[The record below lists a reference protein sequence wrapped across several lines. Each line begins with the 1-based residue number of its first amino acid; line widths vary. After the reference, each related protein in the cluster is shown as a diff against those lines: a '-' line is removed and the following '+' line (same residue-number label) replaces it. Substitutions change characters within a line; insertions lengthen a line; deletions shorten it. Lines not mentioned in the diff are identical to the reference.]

1 VATKGVRAVEES
13 PIKQSVSPEKM
24 PQLLEMVQKLYS
36 SLNLDDVLKNILFL
50 SQQLVNAEGGS
61 VTLIDRKTRKLTIAR
76 AVSLD
81 EELIRRTSLN
91 IGERVAGWVVA
102 QKTPVI
108 IQGDA
113 KDNPTFAHITDYR
126 RGIRSSMSIPLK
138 VNETVVGVVNLNR
151 MLDGD
156 LPEFNDGDLRL
167 AVTFAGYCASAL
179 QNARLCETLLAQ
191 NEQLMMSDKTM
202 SGAVTKLCREMD
214 TPLSLVVGCI
224 SNLLGGTL
232 GEVNEKQKQ
241 NLQNALQQC
250 NAVLNLL
257 EQMKS
262 ASERK
267 TTKEAISPK
276 RLIENSI
283 SGGVKEFYEEKRI
296 RLSYDIPEDLPE
308 VIANR
313 GKIEQVL
320 INFLVNACKYSESGS
335 KTVVLA
341 REKDGEVEFCVSD
354 TGKGIPQDHLQK
366 IFEEF
371 HRVEPE
377 RPEPGIGLG
386 LAISKK
392 IIESH
397 GGKIWAES
405 KPGVGSK
412 FFFTLPTRKKIE
424 NE

>member
-1 VATKGVRAVEES
+1 MQES
-13 PIKQSVSPEKM
+13 SISKSISPEKM
-24 PQLLEMVQKLYS
+24 HLLLEMVQELYS

-50 SQQLVNAEGGS
+50 SLQLLGAENGS

-113 KDNPTFAHITDYR
+113 KNNPTFAHITDYR

-138 VNETVVGVVNLNR
+138 VNDTVVGVVNLNR
-151 MLDGD
+151 MLEGD
-156 LPEFNDGDLRL
+156 LPEFNDADLRL
-167 AVTFAGYCASAL
+167 AVAFAGYCASAL

-191 NEQLMMSDKTM
+191 NEQLMMADRTM
-202 SGAVTKLCREMD
+202 SGAVTKLCQEMN
-214 TPLSLVVGCI
+214 TPISLIVGCI
-224 SNLLGGTL
+224 SNLLDDSL
-232 GEVNEKQKQ
+232 GELNEKQKQ
-241 NLQNALQQC
+241 NLQSALQQC
-250 NAVLNLL
+250 DAVLNLV

-267 TTKEAISPK
+267 STKEAISPK
-276 RLIENSI
+276 RLVENSI
-283 SGGVKEFYEEKRI
+283 SGGVKEFYEEKNI
-296 RLSYDIPEDLPE
+296 RLSSDIPDDLPQ

-320 INFLVNACKYSESGS
+320 INLLVNACKYSEPGS

-354 TGKGIPQDHLQK
+354 TGRGIPEEHLQK

-371 HRVEPE
+371 HSIEPE
-377 RPEPGIGLG
+377 RREPGIGLG

-405 KPGVGSK
+405 KLGAGSK
-412 FFFTLPTRKKIE
+412 FFFTLPTKKKLE
-424 NE
+424 SG

>member
-1 VATKGVRAVEES
+1 MEEF
-13 PIKQSVSPEKM
+13 PIKDSVSPEKM
-24 PQLLEMVQKLYS
+24 PVFLEIVLKLHS
-36 SLNLDDVLKNILFL
+36 SLNLDDVLKNILFFSL
-50 SQQLVNAEGGS
+50 QLLNAENGS

-102 QKTPVI
+102 QKTPII

-113 KDNPTFAHITDYR
+113 KNYPAFAHITDYR

-138 VNETVVGVVNLNR
+138 VNETVVGAVNLNR

-156 LPEFNDGDLRL
+156 LPEFTEADLRL
-167 AVTFAGYCASAL
+167 AVTFASYCASAL

-191 NEQLMMSDKTM
+191 NDQLMMSDRTTA
-202 SGAVTKLCREMD
+202 GAITKLCREMG
-214 TPLSLVVGCI
+214 TSLSTITASI
-224 SNLLGGTL
+224 SDLLGGDL
-232 GEVNEKQKQ
+232 GEVNEKHKES
-241 NLQNALQQC
+241 LQTALQHC
-250 NAVLNLL
+250 NICLNYL

-267 TTKEAISPK
+267 STREAISPK
-276 RLIENSI
+276 RLVENCI
-283 SGGVKEFYEEKRI
+283 SGQVKTFYQEKNI
-296 RLSYDIPEDLPE
+296 SLTYDVPEDLPE

-313 GKIEQVL
+313 GKVEQVL
-320 INFLVNACKYSESGS
+320 INLLVNACKYSDPGS
-335 KTVVLA
+335 RTLVVA
-341 REKDGEVEFCVSD
+341 RERDGEVEFCVHD
-354 TGKGIPQDHLQK
+354 TGKGIPQEHLPK

-377 RPEPGIGLG
+377 MREPGIGLG

-392 IIESH
+392 IIESQ
-397 GGKIWAES
+397 GGKIWVES
-405 KPGVGSK
+405 KVGVGSR
-412 FFFTLPTRKKIE
+412 FFFTLPTRQKIE
-424 NE
+424 GE